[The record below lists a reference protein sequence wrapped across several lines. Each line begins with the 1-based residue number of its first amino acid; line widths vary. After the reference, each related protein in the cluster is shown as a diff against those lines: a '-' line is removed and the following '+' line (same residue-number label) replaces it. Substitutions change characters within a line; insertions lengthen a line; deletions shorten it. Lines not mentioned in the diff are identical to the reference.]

1 VFAAKK
7 ERSQALPV
15 TQTGKNPAGDD
26 IPVGHFEEEHPKTCV
41 PIFATKKQHSVVLLI
56 GVVVVVPAATRLV

>member
-7 ERSQALPV
+7 EHSQALSV

-26 IPVGHFEEEHPKTCV
+26 SPVGPFEEEHPK
-41 PIFATKKQHSVVLLI
+41 I
-56 GVVVVVPAATRLV
+56 